1 MLKVKDIEEQL
12 KDLNEDARNWASMT
26 PGGYSYIVVNK
37 NGGISLSV
45 QSQEDILEWNYEFA
59 YPLLAPCTLD
69 QVLKGLDH
77 FGIKYE

>member
-1 MLKVKDIEEQL
+1 MLKVKDIKEIL
-12 KDLNEDARNWASMT
+12 DDLNEDASNWASMT

-37 NGGISLSV
+37 NGGITLSV

-77 FGIKYE
+77 WGIKYE